1 MSEHDCTELFYI
13 AGPMSGYDDHNAPAF
28 YQAEETLIASGVPAK
43 NIFNPI
49 RHEGSLMVQQGLVR
63 DQQEAYRMCMAIDCD
78 WICKNATAMF
88 MLCGWERSPGA
99 KAEHALAVCLGIRIL
114 YE

>member
-1 MSEHDCTELFYI
+1 MSEHDSSEFFYI
-13 AGPMSGYDDHNAPAF
+13 AGPMSGHKDYNASAF
-28 YQAEETLIASGVPAK
+28 YEGEANLIAAGIPAK

-49 RHEGSLMVQQGLVR
+49 RHEGSLMVQQGLIR
-63 DQQEAYRMCMAIDCD
+63 NQQEAYRVCMAIDCD
-78 WICKNATAMF
+78 WICKHATAMY
-88 MLCGWERSPGA
+88 MLSGWENSPGA

>member
-1 MSEHDCTELFYI
+1 MSEHNSSEFFYI
-13 AGPMSGYDDHNAPAF
+13 AGPMSGYPDHNAQAF
-28 YQAEETLIASGVPAK
+28 YKAEETLIASGISAK

-49 RHEGSLMVQQGLVR
+49 RHEGSIMVQQGLVR

-78 WICKNATAMF
+78 WICKYATAIF
-88 MLCGWERSPGA
+88 MLRGWERSPGA
-99 KAEHALAVCLGIRIL
+99 KTEHALAVCLGIRIL

>member
-1 MSEHDCTELFYI
+1 MSEHTSTEMFYI
-13 AGPMSGYDDHNAPAF
+13 AGPMSGYENHNASAF
-28 YQAEETLIASGVPAK
+28 YEGEAYLIASGIPDK

-78 WICKNATAMF
+78 WICKYATAIY
-88 MLCGWERSPGA
+88 MLRGWERSPGA
-99 KAEHALAVCLGIRIL
+99 KAEHALAVCLGLRII
-114 YE
+114 YQ

>member
-1 MSEHDCTELFYI
+1 MSEHDSTELFYI

-28 YQAEETLIASGVPAK
+28 YEAEETLIASGIPAK

-63 DQQEAYRMCMAIDCD
+63 DQQEAYRLCMAIDCD
-78 WICKNATAMF
+78 WICKHATAMF
-88 MLCGWERSPGA
+88 MLRDWERSPGA